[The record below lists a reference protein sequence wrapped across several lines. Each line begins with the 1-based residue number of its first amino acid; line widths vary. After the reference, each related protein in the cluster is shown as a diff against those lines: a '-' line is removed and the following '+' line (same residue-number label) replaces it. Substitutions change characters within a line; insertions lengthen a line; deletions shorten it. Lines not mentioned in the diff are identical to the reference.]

1 MTPRYLFIPVY
12 RLLSAEWRE
21 WMDRTADVVCPPDRV
36 GAHLDAAIAEDDI
49 ALAPTER
56 PSGPA

>member
-1 MTPRYLFIPVY
+1 MKPRFLPVY
-12 RLLSAEWRE
+12 RLLVAEWRE
-21 WMDRTADVVCPPDRV
+21 WMDQTADVVCPPDRV
-36 GAHLDAAIAEDDI
+36 GAHLDAAIAAEDDI